1 MPDTP
6 NQPESWEQQ
15 LHDAANTIP
24 DTEATPG
31 SLREQIVAA
40 LMRVESC
47 YQPTEM
53 HHWQADAVLRVVD
66 PLLRERDEA
75 LSELTRWQSMF
86 GSVDTAQA
94 LLDGR
99 EAIAAELRD
108 RAGQLR
114 RECDEAR
121 AEVDRLRSRI
131 ADAHKVADRL
141 QNNYLLPIMADALRD
156 ALDGPKPDP
165 ARETALDEM
174 AYESARET
182 TDFAAYWPINT
193 REEQQRVPQPGDRVR
208 VTWRKDGESISS
220 GRFTEDTVDANGDYT
235 GVSGV
240 QAGWATVEVIEPAPP
255 PCSECTGTAG
265 WPNPDC
271 PVHGVVARVRE
282 EMAARSSSTTPE
294 SGGTEEHGEPAPA
307 TVQPSVWLPR
317 KNDCVTVDGS
327 HEIGIVTSFYP
338 DGEHARVGWPFSGY
352 RRERIADLRPA
363 DTGKE
368 TDQ

>member
-1 MPDTP
+1 MPDAP

-47 YQPTEM
+47 CQPTE

-108 RAGQLR
+108 RAGRLR
-114 RECDEAR
+114 RERDEAR

-156 ALDGPKPDP
+156 ALDGPQPDP

-182 TDFAAYWPINT
+182 TDFAAHWPINT
-193 REEQQRVPQPGDRVR
+193 RDKDSVRYVQCAYDSFPGLEGGRCISNATDGPYCKPHADAIAEYDA
-208 VTWRKDGESISS
+208 TNRKE
-220 GRFTEDTVDANGDYT
+220 
-235 GVSGV
+235 
-240 QAGWATVEVIEPAPP
+240 
-255 PCSECTGTAG
+255 
-265 WPNPDC
+265 
-271 PVHGVVARVRE
+271 
-282 EMAARSSSTTPE
+282 
-294 SGGTEEHGEPAPA
+294 
-307 TVQPSVWLPR
+307 
-317 KNDCVTVDGS
+317 K
-327 HEIGIVTSFYP
+327 
-338 DGEHARVGWPFSGY
+338 
-352 RRERIADLRPA
+352 
-363 DTGKE
+363 
-368 TDQ
+368 

>member
-114 RECDEAR
+114 RERDEAR

-182 TDFAAYWPINT
+182 TDFAAHWPINT
-193 REEQQRVPQPGDRVR
+193 REKTPRGPKTGDRVTAR
-208 VTWRKDGESISS
+208 TIHGTDTTGVYIEDSALSS
-220 GRFTEDTVDANGDYT
+220 GMSIV
-235 GVSGV
+235 
-240 QAGWATVEVIEPAPP
+240 
-255 PCSECTGTAG
+255 
-265 WPNPDC
+265 
-271 PVHGVVARVRE
+271 
-282 EMAARSSSTTPE
+282 
-294 SGGTEEHGEPAPA
+294 
-307 TVQPSVWLPR
+307 
-317 KNDCVTVDGS
+317 CVTEATATDG
-327 HEIGIVTSFYP
+327 G
-338 DGEHARVGWPFSGY
+338 RVEYVHTDS
-352 RRERIADLRPA
+352 IRPA

>member
-24 DTEATPG
+24 DTETAPG

-108 RAGQLR
+108 RAERAEAEVRRHIDAGQRDDEKITALTAERAALWHLLRKQTRQMRIWRRRANTAITEAVEQTVRDMQRAGQLR
-114 RECDEAR
+114 
-121 AEVDRLRSRI
+121 
-131 ADAHKVADRL
+131 
-141 QNNYLLPIMADALRD
+141 
-156 ALDGPKPDP
+156 
-165 ARETALDEM
+165 
-174 AYESARET
+174 
-182 TDFAAYWPINT
+182 
-193 REEQQRVPQPGDRVR
+193 
-208 VTWRKDGESISS
+208 
-220 GRFTEDTVDANGDYT
+220 
-235 GVSGV
+235 
-240 QAGWATVEVIEPAPP
+240 
-255 PCSECTGTAG
+255 
-265 WPNPDC
+265 
-271 PVHGVVARVRE
+271 
-282 EMAARSSSTTPE
+282 
-294 SGGTEEHGEPAPA
+294 
-307 TVQPSVWLPR
+307 
-317 KNDCVTVDGS
+317 
-327 HEIGIVTSFYP
+327 
-338 DGEHARVGWPFSGY
+338 
-352 RRERIADLRPA
+352 
-363 DTGKE
+363 TGKE

>member
-47 YQPTEM
+47 CQPTE

-108 RAGQLR
+108 RAERAEAEVRRHIDAGQRDDEKNTALTAERAALWHLLRKQTRQMRIWRRRANTAITEAVEQTVRDMQRAGQLR
-114 RECDEAR
+114 RERDEAR

-141 QNNYLLPIMADALRD
+141 VQAA
-156 ALDGPKPDP
+156 
-165 ARETALDEM
+165 ETALADSDR
-174 AYESARET
+174 YSAPDYQVEARAAVVAVLRELAAVTAGYPELIT
-182 TDFAAYWPINT
+182 TDELI
-193 REEQQRVPQPGDRVR
+193 EL
-208 VTWRKDGESISS
+208 
-220 GRFTEDTVDANGDYT
+220 AN
-235 GVSGV
+235 
-240 QAGWATVEVIEPAPP
+240 QIE
-255 PCSECTGTAG
+255 
-265 WPNPDC
+265 
-271 PVHGVVARVRE
+271 
-282 EMAARSSSTTPE
+282 
-294 SGGTEEHGEPAPA
+294 
-307 TVQPSVWLPR
+307 
-317 KNDCVTVDGS
+317 
-327 HEIGIVTSFYP
+327 
-338 DGEHARVGWPFSGY
+338 
-352 RRERIADLRPA
+352 
-363 DTGKE
+363 KE
-368 TDQ
+368 TQS

>member
-24 DTEATPG
+24 DAEATPG

-108 RAGQLR
+108 RAERAEAEVRRHIDAGQRDDEKITALTAERAALWHLLRKQTRQMRIWRRRANTAITEAVEQTVRDMQRAGQLR
-114 RECDEAR
+114 
-121 AEVDRLRSRI
+121 
-131 ADAHKVADRL
+131 
-141 QNNYLLPIMADALRD
+141 
-156 ALDGPKPDP
+156 
-165 ARETALDEM
+165 
-174 AYESARET
+174 
-182 TDFAAYWPINT
+182 
-193 REEQQRVPQPGDRVR
+193 
-208 VTWRKDGESISS
+208 
-220 GRFTEDTVDANGDYT
+220 
-235 GVSGV
+235 
-240 QAGWATVEVIEPAPP
+240 
-255 PCSECTGTAG
+255 
-265 WPNPDC
+265 
-271 PVHGVVARVRE
+271 
-282 EMAARSSSTTPE
+282 
-294 SGGTEEHGEPAPA
+294 
-307 TVQPSVWLPR
+307 
-317 KNDCVTVDGS
+317 
-327 HEIGIVTSFYP
+327 
-338 DGEHARVGWPFSGY
+338 
-352 RRERIADLRPA
+352 
-363 DTGKE
+363 TGKE